1 MFVPFTPQS
10 ALLTAPLQGS
20 LTYRKCFDEDAFT
33 VTPRTESCRLVQGS
47 MQETVSITSELRT
60 ERFTSVGCA
69 GCARYSTVE
78 C

>member
-1 MFVPFTPQS
+1 M
-10 ALLTAPLQGS
+10 
-20 LTYRKCFDEDAFT
+20 
-33 VTPRTESCRLVQGS
+33 VQGS